1 MGVIRMKTQNEKILR
16 YLRTHKRGITQ
27 MDALERFGCMRLASR
42 ISDLRKMGFTIK
54 TENIAVRNREGDT
67 CYVAKYTLME

>member
-1 MGVIRMKTQNEKILR
+1 MKTQNEKILK

-42 ISDLRKMGFTIK
+42 ISDLRQMGFSIK
-54 TENIAVRNREGDT
+54 TENIAVKNREGDV
-67 CYVAKYTLME
+67 CYVARYTLME